1 MIIKDDQEA
10 YQQLKSQQAEI
21 EEEMGESLI
30 WSSPEEAQRNSNRAK
45 ITLRRPGVLSEK
57 TSWEE
62 YHQWMI
68 EHGELFYEIFH
79 DRIQSLP

>member
-30 WSSPEEAQRNSNRAK
+30 WRSPEEAQRNSNRAK
-45 ITLRRPGVLSEK
+45 ITLRRPVSSLRKHPGMST
-57 TSWEE
+57 TS
-62 YHQWMI
+62 
-68 EHGELFYEIFH
+68 G
-79 DRIQSLP
+79 